1 MILSRT
7 HTRNCTETGILKYLS
22 YFVCGCF
29 SRTPPHRFCA
39 WIRFFSSYL
48 SDDRKRDRKNTI
60 NTMQQRDSWRG
71 KKADPLIPF
80 IRFDQFDSFCLS
92 ALISFLIICTKQ
104 LWNWLRMLNM
114 KKEWFLAQKRKKTY
128 SIYVKPMN
136 WLIFCN
142 VEQELAHQFVNQRK
156 YVCSFDS
163 SHLFFYTS
171 ISLSL
176 LSLSLSIPWFQPNS
190 DSNN

>member
-1 MILSRT
+1 
-7 HTRNCTETGILKYLS
+7 
-22 YFVCGCF
+22 
-29 SRTPPHRFCA
+29 
-39 WIRFFSSYL
+39 
-48 SDDRKRDRKNTI
+48 
-60 NTMQQRDSWRG
+60 MQQRDSWRG
-71 KKADPLIPF
+71 KKADPLKMDVHSVHS
-80 IRFDQFDSFCLS
+80 IRPIWLVLSFS

-114 KKEWFLAQKRKKTY
+114 KKQWFLAQKRKKTY

-156 YVCSFDS
+156 YVCSFES

-171 ISLSL
+171 ISLSALFVAFNPIIPTKFWLEQLVSGFRSFYSKSKFYWKITKSDDTIHLFLCL
-176 LSLSLSIPWFQPNS
+176 LFVVLVFFSSSYLLV
-190 DSNN
+190 